1 MEQLSGLDAA
11 FVHQESRRSPMH
23 VTAVLIYD
31 IGADKSGA
39 ISRDEL
45 RGLSESRLAQFP
57 VFRRKLHRVPMGMD
71 TPYWVDVAAPDWLRH
86 IRESTLAA
94 SAAWVD
100 FQNHLSG
107 FHSSQ
112 LDLEQPLWEM
122 QLIHGLS
129 GLPGLPAECQA
140 LALKVHHAAI
150 DGMSLAAIIR
160 GLHDESTDT
169 SRPQQKRMP
178 RPSDIDLWS
187 RANINYLGRQF
198 KLIDTVR
205 NLLPGLAR
213 AHESRKQFGDLPSI
227 HNTGS
232 LFNDRVGAARTTGA
246 VLWPAAEVL
255 QIKRAVRRVTLNDI
269 ALACVGGALRQYLG
283 SRGKLS
289 RKSLASGVP
298 ISLRNPG
305 DKDAGGNKIATM
317 VVGLATHIA
326 DPVERLRMVHRYA
339 VAGKKQINAL
349 GSGTV
354 MDISDSLTPGILAE
368 GIRTLA
374 WASRI
379 VDVPVPF
386 HTMISNVPGPQ
397 AQMFLGKA
405 ELIVP
410 LGLGPIRD
418 NLGLFHIVSGSRQ
431 MMSISFVACAELLP
445 DASFYERCLADAFT
459 ELHECALE

>member
-23 VTAVLIYD
+23 VTALLIYD
-31 IGADKSGA
+31 IGADKNAA
-39 ISRDEL
+39 ISCDEL
-45 RGLSESRLAQFP
+45 RQLSENRLAQFP

-71 TPYWVDVAAPDWLRH
+71 TPYWVDVAAPDWRRH
-86 IRESTLAA
+86 IRESVLPA
-94 SAAWVD
+94 SAGWED
-100 FQNHLSG
+100 FQNHLAG
-107 FHSSQ
+107 FHSGG

-129 GLPGLPAECQA
+129 GIPGLPAECQVV
-140 LALKVHHAAI
+140 ALKVHHAAI
-150 DGMSLAAIIR
+150 DGMSMAAIIR

-169 SRPQQKRMP
+169 PGPGQKRLP
-178 RPSDIDLWS
+178 QPSDIDLWS

-213 AHESRKQFGDLPSI
+213 AHESRKQFEDLPSI

-232 LFNDRVGAARTTGA
+232 LFNDRVGSKRATGA
-246 VLWPAAEVL
+246 VLLPAEDVL
-255 QIKRAVRRVTLNDI
+255 GIKRAVGRVTLNDI
-269 ALACVGGALRQYLG
+269 ALACVGGALRQYLS

-317 VVGLATHIA
+317 VVGLATHMA

-349 GSGTV
+349 GTGTV

-374 WASRI
+374 WASRL

-397 AQMFLGKA
+397 TQMFLGEA
-405 ELIVP
+405 ELLVP

-418 NLGLFHIVSGSRQ
+418 NLGLFHIVSASQQ
-431 MMSISFVACAELLP
+431 MMSISFVACKRLLP
-445 DASFYERCLADAFT
+445 DASFYEQCLADAFA
-459 ELHECALE
+459 ELHECALG